1 MLRRPVSSRVA
12 HQASPAIIHAARR
25 ATPADGEQM
34 VSTHIEHWS
43 WWALVR
49 STRPWKPG
57 PSRLMDSINDLLM
70 RMEIP
75 GCYTGIA
82 SLMFLRLGFDHEC
95 DREYCVLTHEQA
107 PPGQQPGA
115 QSAADPGDAQQRSPV
130 RLPRPPD
137 CRAHR
142 RRRRLHRRR
151 VRKCANR
158 RKRAGPGLTLDP
170 KRTNGRSK
178 ARDEGQRREG
188 ATLRHS
194 NRAPSSVPAL
204 HREELR

>member
-1 MLRRPVSSRVA
+1 MGTSPVNETVE
-12 HQASPAIIHAARR
+12 AR
-25 ATPADGEQM
+25 AKQ
-34 VSTHIEHWS
+34 
-43 WWALVR
+43 
-49 STRPWKPG
+49 
-57 PSRLMDSINDLLM
+57 LMDSINDLLM

-107 PPGQQPGA
+107 PQDNNPARNRQLNLATLNNGVQLG
-115 QSAADPGDAQQRSPV
+115 SRV
-130 RLPRPPD
+130 PPD

-142 RRRRLHRRR
+142 RRRRLHQRR